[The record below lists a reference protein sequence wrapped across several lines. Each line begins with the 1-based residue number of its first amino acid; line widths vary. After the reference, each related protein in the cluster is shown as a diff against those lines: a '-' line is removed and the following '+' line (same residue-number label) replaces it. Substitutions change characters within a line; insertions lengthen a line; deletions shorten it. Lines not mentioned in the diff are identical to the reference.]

1 MHNAFSC
8 IIFYKSKHVFR
19 FLADQT
25 CVCRTSVHRAKY
37 SKSLRAVFKL
47 TSVANNAVSQS
58 NRSSVNNSQS
68 EARLK
73 SPN

>member
-1 MHNAFSC
+1 MHNALNCTIS
-8 IIFYKSKHVFR
+8 YKSKHVFR

-47 TSVANNAVSQS
+47 TLVANDAVSQS
-58 NRSSVNNSQS
+58 RRCSVNNSQS
-68 EARLK
+68 EAGLK
-73 SPN
+73 ASI